1 MSGMAPTTPGMT
13 VVKHSLG
20 YHAFLWVAFPFVGAL
35 LGWLLAHLPGW
46 IQGKPL
52 PFSGLIEILDD
63 HSGTVMTSV
72 LVVVGVIAGAL
83 VTLTAYDEVVTVK
96 VSDADVTVSVVDEA
110 KEFKRNHVADVFTD
124 DKFLVLLGRDT
135 SELVRQKTDHKSAR
149 LQAAFETH
157 GYPWRDGDPHAAEF
171 ARWVD
176 GVPALDAH
184 ANAIL
189 RARQVALDE
198 GKTSDI
204 TELREEAAKVG
215 IVVRDVKKRQYWRSA
230 GQ

>member
-1 MSGMAPTTPGMT
+1 MAPTSPGTT
-13 VVKHSLG
+13 VVKHSIW
-20 YHAFLWVAFPFVGAL
+20 YHAFLWVSFPFVGAL

-46 IQGKPL
+46 IEGKPL

-72 LVVVGVIAGAL
+72 LVIAGIVAGAL

-96 VSDADVTVSVVDEA
+96 VSDTDVVVSVVDKA
-110 KEFKRNHVADVFTD
+110 KEFKRNFVAAVFTD
-124 DKFLVLLGRDT
+124 EKHLVLLGHDT

-149 LQAAFETH
+149 LEAAFEAH
-157 GYPWRDGDPHAAEF
+157 GYPWRDADPHAAEF
-171 ARWVD
+171 SRWVD

-184 ANAIL
+184 ANAVL

-198 GKTSDI
+198 GKTSDKV
-204 TELREEAAKVG
+204 ELGEEAAKVG
-215 IVVRDVKKRQYWRSA
+215 VVVRDVKKRQYWRSA
-230 GQ
+230 GR